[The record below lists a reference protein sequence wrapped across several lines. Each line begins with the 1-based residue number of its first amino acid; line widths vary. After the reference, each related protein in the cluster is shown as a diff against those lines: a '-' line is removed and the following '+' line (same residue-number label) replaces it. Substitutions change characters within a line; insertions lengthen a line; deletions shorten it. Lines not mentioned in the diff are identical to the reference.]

1 MDDLDLRLLV
11 DLLRDRTSPDKGLGQ
26 HFLLDESVVDRSI
39 DLANSSEPITADSRI
54 IEIGP
59 GAGSLT
65 LGLLRTDASVTAFE
79 VDEEAT
85 SHLARVFKG
94 ADGRLDVV
102 NQDALLADWPRD
114 ATHVVANIPYQISSP
129 LLERIQKHHS
139 QNPLSSVVLLL
150 QDEFAERTMINRND
164 TASGP
169 LSLSLWLDFDVELDL
184 KVPPHCFSPA
194 PRVSSRIARLQP
206 TSRGLVVN
214 RRMFRTITSHCFAN
228 RRRKMRTL
236 LSQTPRR
243 LSRNKGWHK
252 GRWRDSVRAVIESSP
267 EGMSEDW
274 QNLRPENLK
283 TSDWVDLTE
292 SISLFPVEE

>member
-1 MDDLDLRLLV
+1 MEDLDIRLLV
-11 DLLRDRTSPDKGLGQ
+11 DLLKDRITPNKGLGQ
-26 HFLLDESVVDRSI
+26 HFLIDESVVDRSI
-39 DLANSSEPITADSRI
+39 ELANLSQPLAESRV

-65 LGLLRTDASVTAFE
+65 LGLLRAGASVSAFE
-79 VDEEAT
+79 VDEEAI

-102 NQDALLADWPRD
+102 NQDALKANWPEN
-114 ATHVVANIPYQISSP
+114 ASHVVANIPYQISSP

-139 QNPLSSVVLLL
+139 QYVLNTVVLLL
-150 QDEFAERTMINRND
+150 QDEFAERMMINRND

-169 LSLSLWLDFDVELDL
+169 LSLSLWLDFDVELDA

-194 PRVSSRIARLQP
+194 PMISSRLVRLHPTARKLD
-206 TSRGLVVN
+206 VN

-228 RRRKMRTL
+228 KRRKMRTL
-236 LSQTPRR
+236 ISQTPRR

-252 GRWRDSVRAVIESSP
+252 GRWRDSVNTVIESSP
-267 EGMSEDW
+267 DGISEDW
-274 QNLRPENLK
+274 LNLRPENLK
-283 TSDWVDLTE
+283 TSDWVLLTK
-292 SISLFPVEE
+292 SISSFPAE

>member
-1 MDDLDLRLLV
+1 MDDLDIRLLV
-11 DLLRDRTSPDKGLGQ
+11 DLLRDRIIPDKGLGQ

-39 DLANSSEPITADSRI
+39 ELANSSQPLADSRV

-65 LGLLRTDASVTAFE
+65 LGLLRAGASVSAFE
-79 VDEEAT
+79 VDEEAI
-85 SHLARVFKG
+85 SHLARVFNG

-102 NQDALLADWPRD
+102 NQDALLADWPQD
-114 ATHVVANIPYQISSP
+114 ASHVVANIPYQISSP
-129 LLERIQKHHS
+129 LLERIQKHHY
-139 QNPLSSVVLLL
+139 QYPLTSVVLLL
-150 QDEFAERTMINRND
+150 QDEFAERMKINRND

-169 LSLSLWLDFDVELDL
+169 LSLSLWHDFDVELDV
-184 KVPPHCFSPA
+184 KVPPHCFSTA
-194 PRVSSRIARLQP
+194 PRVSSRLVRLNP
-206 TSRGLVVN
+206 TTREPEIN

-228 RRRKMRTL
+228 KRRKMRTL

-252 GRWRDSVRAVIESSP
+252 GRWNQSVRAVIESSP
-267 EGMSEDW
+267 EGISEDW

-283 TSDWVDLTE
+283 ISDWVLLTK
-292 SISLFPVEE
+292 SISSFPAN

>member
-1 MDDLDLRLLV
+1 MDDLDIRLLV
-11 DLLRDRTSPDKGLGQ
+11 DLLRDRITPDKGLGQ

-39 DLANSSEPITADSRI
+39 ELANSSESITTDSRV

-79 VDEEAT
+79 VDEEAI
-85 SHLARVFKG
+85 SHLARVFNG
-94 ADGRLDVV
+94 ADGRLDLV
-102 NQDALLADWPRD
+102 NQDALLADWPGD
-114 ATHVVANIPYQISSP
+114 ATHLVANIPYQISSP
-129 LLERIQKHHS
+129 LLERIQKHHA
-139 QNPLSSVVLLL
+139 QYPLSSVVLLL
-150 QDEFAERTMINRND
+150 QDEFAERMIINRND
-164 TASGP
+164 TSSGP
-169 LSLSLWLDFDVELDL
+169 LSLSLWLDFDVELDV

-194 PRVSSRIARLQP
+194 PRVSSRIVSLQP
-206 TSRGLVVN
+206 TAREMDVN

-228 RRRKMRTL
+228 KRRKMRTL

-252 GRWRDSVRAVIESSP
+252 GRWRDSVSAVIASSP
-267 EGMSEDW
+267 EGMTEDW

-283 TSDWVDLTE
+283 TSDWINLTK
-292 SISLFPVEE
+292 SISLFPIE

>member
-1 MDDLDLRLLV
+1 MDDLDIRLLV
-11 DLLRDRTSPDKGLGQ
+11 DLLRDRINPDKGLGQ

-39 DLANSSEPITADSRI
+39 ELANSSESITTDSRV

-79 VDEEAT
+79 VDEEAI
-85 SHLARVFKG
+85 SHLARVFNG
-94 ADGRLDVV
+94 ADGRLDLV
-102 NQDALLADWPRD
+102 NQDALLADWPGD
-114 ATHVVANIPYQISSP
+114 ATHLVANIPYQISSP
-129 LLERIQKHHS
+129 LLERIQKHHA
-139 QNPLSSVVLLL
+139 QHPLSSVVLLL
-150 QDEFAERTMINRND
+150 QDEFAERMMINRDD

-169 LSLSLWLDFDVELDL
+169 LSLSLWLDFDVELDV

-194 PRVSSRIARLQP
+194 PRVSSRLVRLQP
-206 TSRGLVVN
+206 IAREVEIN
-214 RRMFRTITSHCFAN
+214 RRMFRTITNHCFAN
-228 RRRKMRTL
+228 KRRKMRTL

-252 GRWRDSVRAVIESSP
+252 GRWRDSVSAVIASPP
-267 EGMSEDW
+267 EGMVEDW

-283 TSDWVDLTE
+283 TSDWIYLTK
-292 SISLFPVEE
+292 SISLFPVE